1 MRCRSSVSVAFRVGV
16 GALAAIGVT
25 VAGGAAADVPV
36 VFVPGLG
43 GTKLVEKRAN
53 RPDRVV
59 WVAPYLIN
67 TTDAD
72 GNKPIDKLRLGDDGR
87 ERADVRIEPG
97 GLVTRLRLSADL
109 ELHVTDPD
117 IDDPRNREDAF
128 QTQHLIHLDEF
139 KVPVYGEFLEW
150 AKATWPRRGGF
161 TVVSYDWRK
170 GAGPESDAALD
181 RAITAA
187 LADWNKSGGPAA
199 TQVVLV
205 AHSLGGLV
213 ARHYLAGDG
222 NASRVRALVTAGTAW
237 LGAPKPARALMYGY
251 SFGLGARLQ
260 PLDKQKLR
268 GIYIYVKEDQKF
280 RMVPC
285 FTLVSLIDLVESK
298 KLART
303 MPCVFQL
310 LPREEYFEAYGK
322 ALGRGPTSV
331 FVGESPGTT
340 RDSFVKSK
348 PELYLDADK
357 VLAKVLDGRSHGVRQ
372 TLIAGTLDPGI
383 APESA
388 MDMQM
393 AVETQDAMSWI
404 GFELKTPE
412 PAEPPK
418 GLFGKTLSK
427 AGDFMRNGELLVP
440 DRGSLDAFWKAFR
453 AANNRLTREV
463 ALAFFDMNPPL
474 RDFGNYN
481 WRLIRDRTFEEFRE
495 RTGQTLPLHLDRYIA
510 VRSDARVEGYKTDW
524 ERRWGDGASPLL
536 SATLGHFLSMPV
548 GYDPKVAVKTLP
560 TSRLGDDVEVRVLP
574 LGRGKDGAIL
584 EHSRM
589 LDDEGV
595 QKAIRRAYD
604 EAARD

>member
-1 MRCRSSVSVAFRVGV
+1 MRGLPSVSVAVCVGV
-16 GALAAIGVT
+16 GALAAVGVT
-25 VAGGAAADVPV
+25 VAGASAADMPV

-43 GTKLVEKRAN
+43 GTKLVEKRGIK
-53 RPDRVV
+53 PDRVV

-67 TTDAD
+67 TTDVD

-87 ERADVRIEPG
+87 DREGVRIEPA

-109 ELHVTDPD
+109 ELRVSDPD
-117 IDDPRNREDAF
+117 IDDPKNREDAF
-128 QTQHLIHLDEF
+128 QTQHLMHLDEF

-187 LADWNKSGGPAA
+187 LADWNGSGGPAA
-199 TQVVLV
+199 TRVVLV

-213 ARHYLAGDG
+213 ARHYLAGEG
-222 NASRVRALVTAGTAW
+222 NAPRVRALITAGTAW

-260 PLDKQKLR
+260 PLDKEKLR
-268 GIYIYVKEDQKF
+268 GIYIYVKEDQAF
-280 RMVPC
+280 RMVPYY
-285 FTLVSLIDLVESK
+285 TLVSLIDLEASK
-298 KLART
+298 DLART
-303 MPCVFQL
+303 LPCVFQL
-310 LPREEYFEAYGK
+310 LPREEYFRAYGE

-331 FVGESPGTT
+331 FLGEPPGAT
-340 RDSFVKSK
+340 RDSFVKRNGK
-348 PELYLDADK
+348 LYGDADA
-357 VLAKVLDGRSHGVRQ
+357 VLARVLDGRSHGVRQ

-383 APESA
+383 AAESA

-393 AVETQDAMSWI
+393 ADEDHDAMTWI
-404 GFELKTPE
+404 GFELNTPE

-418 GLFGKTLSK
+418 GLFRKALTK
-427 AGDFMRNGELLVP
+427 AGDLLQNGVLLVP
-440 DRGSLDAFWKAFR
+440 DRGGLEAFWKAFG

-463 ALAFFDMNPPL
+463 ALAFFDINTPL

-510 VRSDARVEGYKTDW
+510 VSSDAKVEGYKTDW

-536 SATLGHFLSMPV
+536 STTLGRVAFLPV
-548 GYDPKVAVKTLP
+548 GHGPKEYTLP
-560 TSRLGDDVEVRVLP
+560 TSRLGDGVEVRVLP
-574 LGRGKDGAIL
+574 LLGRGKDGAIL

-589 LDDEGV
+589 LDEEGV
-595 QKAIRRAYD
+595 QKAIRRAY